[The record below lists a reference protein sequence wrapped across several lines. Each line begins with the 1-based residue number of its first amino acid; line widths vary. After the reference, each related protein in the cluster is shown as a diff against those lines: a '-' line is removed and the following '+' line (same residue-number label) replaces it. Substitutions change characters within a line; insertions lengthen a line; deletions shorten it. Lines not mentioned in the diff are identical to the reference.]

1 MFNKVESVELVEKN
15 AVKSTGGPFTL
26 INDNYYKT

>member
-1 MFNKVESVELVEKN
+1 MFNKVESVEKN